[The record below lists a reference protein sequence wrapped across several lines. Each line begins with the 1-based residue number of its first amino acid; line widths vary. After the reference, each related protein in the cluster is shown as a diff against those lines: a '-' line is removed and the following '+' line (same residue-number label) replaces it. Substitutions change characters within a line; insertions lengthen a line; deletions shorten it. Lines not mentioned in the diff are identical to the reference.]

1 MKEPPNLRE
10 FRFRTINCGT
20 EDSDRLPLFRELW
33 PDKPIN
39 PVGLRRA
46 YNGGLKCESR
56 AYICVVDDAQVVGFG
71 SLTIKNSLWQE
82 GAIGHIDELIV
93 RHEYRCRDL
102 GTQLLS
108 RLEALHA
115 EG

>member
-39 PVGLRRA
+39 PVWLR
-46 YNGGLKCESR
+46 R
-56 AYICVVDDAQVVGFG
+56 AYICVVDKAQVVGFG

-82 GAIGHIDELIV
+82 GAIGHIDERIV
-93 RHEYRCRDL
+93 RHEYRGRNI
-102 GTQLLS
+102 GTLLLS
-108 RLEALHA
+108 RLEALNA